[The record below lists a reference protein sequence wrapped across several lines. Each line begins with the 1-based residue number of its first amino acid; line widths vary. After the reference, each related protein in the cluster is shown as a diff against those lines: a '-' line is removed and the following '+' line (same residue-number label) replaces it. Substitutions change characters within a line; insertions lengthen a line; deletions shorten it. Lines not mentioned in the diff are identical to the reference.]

1 MSSSNFFAPQA
12 TPHYTLCS
20 IYFWIIVTSSKRSA
34 VANAPKHAE
43 NLLLCYSK
51 LKVLFLDKKLVNNE
65 FNEKFRQNLIEL
77 QLVCYFLNFHAPL
90 RLHEIDQHA
99 TQLIHFDF

>member
-1 MSSSNFFAPQA
+1 MRQNMQK
-12 TPHYTLCS
+12 
-20 IYFWIIVTSSKRSA
+20 IYYYAIL
-34 VANAPKHAE
+34 N
-43 NLLLCYSK
+43 